1 MTFVRRVGLGRIWAV
16 LIGVLTVGTMVTAA
30 QAAEL
35 TVTIQ
40 DVRNADGY
48 ISVAIY
54 NSRDHFLEDGAYL
67 QTRTVRAMPGDIPVS
82 FNDLPPGSYA
92 AAAFHDENASGDFDT
107 SFLGLPEEGYGFSN
121 GASALFGPP
130 AFEDAEITLA
140 TNRASAKIELSY

>member
-1 MTFVRRVGLGRIWAV
+1 MMA
-16 LIGVLTVGTMVTAA
+16 TAN
-30 QAAEL
+30 AAEL
-35 TVTIQ
+35 TVTIE

-54 NSRDHFLEDGAYL
+54 DSRDHFLEDGEYL
-67 QTRTVRAMPGDIPVS
+67 QTRTVRAMQGDIPVS

-107 SFLGLPEEGYGFSN
+107 SFLGLPQEGYGFSN
-121 GASALFGPP
+121 GARALLGPP

-140 TNRASAKIELSY
+140 TNRATTRIALKY